1 MKKTIISTMLI
12 MILFSLAVE
21 AQLSRIVF
29 KKWGIYTDNSFRNA
43 GDQNGDGKEDFVLFN
58 AHFNAVSHDATGD
71 LEFYAGGPTLDT
83 VPFFKLRGLNETT
96 YLVDLNGDE
105 YKDIMFM
112 REWISPNKISIY
124 YGGTLLD
131 TIVDK
136 EIPILST
143 FGSNYGVQ
151 IMNSS
156 VHHKIDFNG
165 DGEEELLIWD
175 FRKTM
180 FFLKTG
186 LDFSPVPF
194 KTLTI
199 DIPEQDVLEVESV
212 GDINGDGCTDIQLY
226 WWNNSPMKKVICV
239 IYGNPLFTFNDRF
252 TYTVNIDGSA
262 QVGDFGSGSRIIADM
277 NGDGKDD
284 WLHRDWT
291 NQYPSFFGTH
301 KMTNGGYPPHEN
313 ILGYR
318 RMAFGADAG
327 PGEDPPYNI
336 GDINGDGYQD
346 AVFTAN
352 SSSIYLF
359 TGGPPVKVEA
369 NQKFYSSGWGNNST
383 MRGKSVIGDVT
394 GDGVDDLALTDIDY
408 LGGRSHGFAV
418 IYAGDTSWVTTSLK
432 EGNEE
437 LLPTNLTLEAYPN
450 PFNPATTV
458 RFTIP
463 TAGSVNLSVYTVSGE
478 LIEKL
483 ELGEISPGS
492 YEEEINLGSQNRA
505 SGVYFAEITLKTG
518 SEVKKERVK
527 LQLLK

>member
-1 MKKTIISTMLI
+1 MLI
-12 MILFSLAVE
+12 VILFSLATE
-21 AQLSRIVF
+21 AQLTRIVF
-29 KKWGIYTDNSFRNA
+29 KKWGIFFNNYFHNA
-43 GDQNGDGKEDFVLFN
+43 GDQNRDGISDFVLFN
-58 AHFNAVSHDATGD
+58 AHFNATLPDGTGD

-83 VPFFKLRGLNETT
+83 VPFFKLRGLHETT

-124 YGGTLLD
+124 YGGPLLD
-131 TIVDK
+131 TIVDA

-143 FGSNYGVQ
+143 FGSNYGVK

-156 VHHKIDFNG
+156 FHHKIDFNG

-175 FRKTM
+175 FRKTVY
-180 FFLKTG
+180 FLKTG
-186 LDFSPVPF
+186 SDFSGVPF

-199 DIPEQDVLEVESV
+199 DIPEQDVLQVESF
-212 GDINGDGCTDIQLY
+212 GDLNGDGCTDIQLY

-239 IYGNPLFTFNDRF
+239 IYGNPQFTFNDRF
-252 TYTVNIDGSA
+252 TYSVNSDGSA

-284 WLHRDWT
+284 WLHGDWT
-291 NQYPSFFGTH
+291 HQYPSFFGTH

-318 RMAFGADAG
+318 RMAFGSDAS

-346 AVFTAN
+346 AVFNAN

-359 TGGPPVKVEA
+359 TGGPPVSEGA
-369 NQKFYSSGWGNNST
+369 NQKFYSSGWSNNSI
-383 MRGKSVIGDVT
+383 MGGKSVIGDVT
-394 GDGVDDLALTDIDY
+394 GDGIDDLALTDVIN
-408 LGGRSHGFAV
+408 LGGRSNGFAV
-418 IYAGDTSWVTTSLK
+418 IYAGDTTWVTTSVK
-432 EGNEE
+432 EENEK
-437 LLPTNLTLEAYPN
+437 LLPTNLSLEAYPN
-450 PFNPATTV
+450 PFNPTTKIKY
-458 RFTIP
+458 TISAP
-463 TAGSVNLSVYTVSGE
+463 GIVNLSIYNVSGE
-478 LIEKL
+478 LIEKR
-483 ELGEISPGS
+483 ELGEMSTGS
-492 YEEEINLGSQNRA
+492 YEEEINLGSKNAA
-505 SGVYFAEITLKTG
+505 SGIYFAEITLKSG
-518 SEVKKERVK
+518 SEVKSERVK